1 MSPLRQRMIE
11 DMQLRGYSAITQ
23 ELYARAVSQ
32 LSKYV
37 QHGPDKVT
45 EEELRQYFLYL
56 ANEKKSARSSTTV
69 ALCGIKFFYEHT
81 LRRDWPTLQLV
92 RPGSE
97 HKLPVVLSR
106 EEVHQALAE
115 VRTPVYRVCLT
126 TIYSCGLRLR
136 EGAGLQVADVD
147 SARMVLHIHG
157 KGKRDRYVPLPERT
171 LELLREFWKTHRSP
185 EWLFPAPV
193 RRGLKHPGG
202 PLNGRSLQ
210 AAFYRA
216 WKKTGIVKRAHV
228 HTLRH
233 SYATHLME
241 AGVHL
246 RLIQDILGHS
256 SPKTT
261 AIYTHLTR
269 QVRDTLTRPLDE
281 LMKDL

>member
-11 DMQLRGYSAITQ
+11 DMQLRGYSATTQ

-56 ANEKKSARSSTTV
+56 ANEKKSARSSATV

-92 RPGSE
+92 RPGRE

-106 EEVHQALAE
+106 EEVRQALAE

-171 LELLREFWKTHRSP
+171 LELLREFWKTHRSH

-216 WKKTGIVKRAHV
+216 WKKTGIAKRAHV

-261 AIYTHLTR
+261 AVYTHLTR
-269 QVRDTLTRPLDE
+269 QVRDTLTRPLHE